1 MANAQRPPR
10 WHGPHD
16 ARQPIHTLSL
26 APGAFT
32 LCEVGVYS
40 LEDWE
45 KLYDAYQQGAIAYP
59 WVAGPRD
66 ATMAGEKG
74 PWGL

>member
-32 LCEVGVYS
+32 LCEVGVYTPD
-40 LEDWE
+40 DWAR
-45 KLYDAYQQGAIAYP
+45 LYAQYLAGEITYP
-59 WVAGPRD
+59 WVAGPRNS
-66 ATMAGEKG
+66 TRGTWE
-74 PWGL
+74 L